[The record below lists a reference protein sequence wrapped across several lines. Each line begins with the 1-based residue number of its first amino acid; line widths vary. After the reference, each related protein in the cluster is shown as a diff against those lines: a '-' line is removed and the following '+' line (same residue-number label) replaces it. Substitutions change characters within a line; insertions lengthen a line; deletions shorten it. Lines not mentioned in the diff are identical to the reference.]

1 MVDFIHRKGRQRK
14 YVGLLRS
21 FDDLHEDKQNI
32 FKKIKN
38 EIKREL
44 GGDVN
49 VYVFGSYAWGYA
61 DEKSDFDVRVD
72 KPLPTNKHIGRMISE
87 KINKEVHIQYLTK
100 NIKETPLIP

>member
-1 MVDFIHRKGRQRK
+1 MVKYIHRKGRRREYK
-14 YVGLLRS
+14 G
-21 FDDLHEDKQNI
+21 DLKKFNDLNEDVQKI

-61 DEKSDFDVRVD
+61 DEQSDYDVRVD

-87 KINKEVHIQYLTK
+87 KMDKKIHIQYLTK